1 MDGGTDNDMNDHLDE
16 QRLRRLIDVGRGLLS
31 QLDLEAVLDQVLET
45 AREITGARYAALGIL
60 DRDRRELERFITR
73 GIDAETH
80 RAIGDLPRGR
90 GILGVLIDTP
100 QPLRLPA
107 VGEHPKSYGFPP
119 GHPPMSTFL
128 GVPIVV
134 RGQVWGNLY
143 LTEKAENL
151 EFDAVDEESV
161 VILAAWAA
169 IAIENARL
177 YEAVAARRDEL
188 EQSARRLE
196 AARTIAV
203 AVGAEMELENV
214 LELIAKRGRALVE
227 ARSLVILL
235 RDGEDLV
242 VVASAGVTERA
253 IGARVPIEG
262 STTGQVLESRKVQRI
277 PDVSS
282 HLRMSVGRLGVADAR
297 TALLAPLVYRGR
309 GLGVLAAF
317 DRGAEAG
324 GFTRD
329 DETTLRAFA
338 ASGAT
343 AVALAQTV
351 QHERLRHSLEAAEA
365 ERRRWARELHDE
377 TLQGLGGLR
386 VILSSALR
394 RVEQP
399 EIADTLREGVE
410 QVEREIE
417 NLRAIITE
425 LRPAALDDLGLAPAI
440 EALINRVSAIEGLA
454 IESSIVLPAGG
465 ERLAQ
470 EIETTVYRLVQ
481 ESLTNVTKHAKADT
495 ARVAVRIAGG
505 RVEVEVADDGEGFDP
520 AVQANGFGLAGMRE
534 RVELS
539 GGQLSVASS
548 PTGTTVRAVL
558 PLSELDE
565 PVIQGIAH
573 KIGA

>member
-1 MDGGTDNDMNDHLDE
+1 MDEHLDQ

-73 GIDAETH
+73 GIEAGKH
-80 RAIGDLPRGR
+80 REIGDLPRGR
-90 GILGVLIDTP
+90 GILGVLIDKP
-100 QPLRLPA
+100 QPLRIPA

-119 GHPPMSTFL
+119 GHPPMSGFL
-128 GVPIVV
+128 GVPILV
-134 RGQVWGNLY
+134 RRQAWGNLY
-143 LTEKAENL
+143 LTEKQGDG
-151 EFDAVDEESV
+151 EFDAADEEAV
-161 VILAAWAA
+161 LILAAWAA

-188 EQSARRLE
+188 ELSARRLE

-203 AVGAEMELENV
+203 AVGAEMGLDQV
-214 LELIAKRGRALVE
+214 LELIAKRGRALIE

-242 VVASAGVTERA
+242 VVASAGVTQRA
-253 IGARVPIEG
+253 IGVRVPIGE
-262 STTGQVLESRKVQRI
+262 STTGQVLESRTVQRI
-277 PDVSS
+277 GDVHSQ
-282 HLRMSVGRLGVADAR
+282 LRISADQLGVVDAH
-297 TALLAPLVYRGR
+297 TGLLAPLVYRGR

-317 DRGAEAG
+317 DRGADAG
-324 GFTRD
+324 GFTED
-329 DETTLRAFA
+329 DEATLRAFA

-386 VILSSALR
+386 VLMSSALR
-394 RVEQP
+394 RSEQDEIVEL
-399 EIADTLREGVE
+399 LREGVG

-425 LRPAALDDLGLAPAI
+425 LRPAALDDLGLVPAI
-440 EALINRVSAIEGLA
+440 EALVARVRAVEGLA
-454 IESSIVLPAGG
+454 IDCAVNPPSGK
-465 ERLAQ
+465 RLAP
-470 EIETTVYRLVQ
+470 ELETTVYRLVQ
-481 ESLTNVTKHAKADT
+481 EALTNVVKHAQAEH
-495 ARVAVRIAGG
+495 ARVGVGVAGG
-505 RVEVEVADDGEGFDP
+505 RVEVEIADDGSGFD
-520 AVQANGFGLAGMRE
+520 AAAGTGGFGLAGMRE
-534 RVELS
+534 RVALAN
-539 GGQLSVASS
+539 GRLTIT
-548 PTGTTVRAVL
+548 PTPSGTTVRAVL

-565 PVIQGIAH
+565 PVVEGVAD

>member
-1 MDGGTDNDMNDHLDE
+1 MSDHLDE

-73 GIDAETH
+73 GIDPEAH

-90 GILGVLIDTP
+90 GILGVLIETP

-107 VGEHPKSYGFPP
+107 VGDHPKSYGFPP
-119 GHPPMSTFL
+119 GHPPMGSFL
-128 GVPIVV
+128 GVPVLV
-134 RGQVWGNLY
+134 RGQAWGNLY
-143 LTEKAENL
+143 LTEKAGGE

-161 VILAAWAA
+161 IILAAWAA

-177 YEAVAARRDEL
+177 YEAVASRRDEL

-203 AVGAEMELENV
+203 AVGAEMDLENV

-242 VVASAGVTERA
+242 VAASAGVTERA
-253 IGARVPIEG
+253 TGATVPIEG
-262 STTGQVLESRKVQRI
+262 TTTGQVLETRKVQRI
-277 PDVSS
+277 ADVSA
-282 HLRMSVGRLGVADAR
+282 HLRMSVGALGVADAR

-324 GFTRD
+324 GFTED
-329 DETTLRAFA
+329 DEMTLRAFA

-399 EIADTLREGVE
+399 EIGELLREGVG

-417 NLRAIITE
+417 NLRAIITD

-440 EALINRVSAIEGLA
+440 EALVNRVSAIEGLA
-454 IESSIVLPAGG
+454 IHCTVQVPGDG
-465 ERLAQ
+465 RRLGQ

-481 ESLTNVTKHAKADT
+481 ESLTNVSKHARADSARVMVRT
-495 ARVAVRIAGG
+495 ARGRI
-505 RVEVEVADDGEGFDP
+505 EVEVADDGRGFDP
-520 AVQANGFGLAGMRE
+520 EVRASGFGLAGMRE

-539 GGQLSVASS
+539 GGQLSVTPS
-548 PTGTTVRAVL
+548 PSGTTVHAIM
-558 PLSELDE
+558 PMSELDE
-565 PVIQGIAH
+565 PVIQGVAH